1 MTTLEITLLMGGLAA
16 FVISFFLPDVSRGS
30 GEAGESISREELE
43 HLFDDE
49 VELSRQKI
57 DDLTKET
64 LDYSMEKTERSLE
77 KIANEKIMAVGEY
90 SDSVLE
96 QINQSHNQ
104 VVFLSDMLR
113 KSKEELTELL
123 NRADQTSKDANVR
136 ANEAYDLA
144 GHAMKL
150 AEDATDKAEAAGRTA
165 VSAEEKM
172 IDARRLLQET
182 EHRKAAA
189 EAPEEELYMEEQEP
203 SDAVEVPAE
212 IFEELV
218 SEFALEEADVPRP
231 EDVREAGAV
240 AKRGAEERLA
250 ESLSA
255 FRDSLKETEE
265 DTEAVWNES
274 DRMAFTGS
282 NIEKED
288 GFADEDDLREDLQ
301 TESLEEIEEPSAPS
315 GFQTLKEIFG
325 DEAETVLP
333 ENNSDSFMGLSEE
346 ELREMGLQS
355 NNGWLESI
363 DEQEEEI
370 PARADIFETLTAAEE
385 LAASGDAEEAF
396 DGLSEEEKMEA
407 LLRAAT
413 EELAADVSSV
423 TGISEAR
430 WEPSEEE
437 LAAMRAEEEK
447 TESAD
452 DTFEVEETEPEP
464 FMPESEAEP
473 TADEKETEETATE
486 FMESAE
492 DTEAE
497 DATLE
502 ADGEE
507 GEPVTDEE
515 TEAPDEIA
523 TESVEA
529 EPEIADETETD
540 PIEEIGTE
548 IEEPDSFE
556 ALMKEFEMLAE
567 EPETKTKAASEAR
580 SKKSAEKNAADT
592 DKEDEEYP
600 DQLTIEAVMKE
611 FEQMSSEAEDGEE
624 NKAPTTKKSSA
635 RKPQAKKTTKSGTT
649 GRKRTTKKADAKEDG
664 VSLQFEPGEETTK
677 NNNERILEMHRMGRS
692 DMAIAKD
699 LGMGIGEVKLII
711 ALNEIS

>member
-30 GEAGESISREELE
+30 GEAGEGISREELE

-182 EHRKAAA
+182 ELRKAAA

-203 SDAVEVPAE
+203 TDAVEVPAE

-218 SEFALEEADVPRP
+218 SEFALEDADAPRP
-231 EDVREAGAV
+231 EDAREAGAV
-240 AKRGAEERLA
+240 AKRGAEERLQ

-288 GFADEDDLREDLQ
+288 V
-301 TESLEEIEEPSAPS
+301 
-315 GFQTLKEIFG
+315 KEIFG

-363 DEQEEEI
+363 DEPEEEI
-370 PARADIFETLTAAEE
+370 PAKADIFETLTAAEE

-437 LAAMRAEEEK
+437 K

-452 DTFEVEETEPEP
+452 DTFEVEETESEP
-464 FMPESEAEP
+464 FDAESEASEEYEAEP
-473 TADEKETEETATE
+473 AADEKGAENAASE
-486 FMESAE
+486 FFVEAE
-492 DTEAE
+492 GTEAA
-497 DATLE
+497 DAVYE
-502 ADGEE
+502 ANEE
-507 GEPVTDEE
+507 ESESVSVEE
-515 TEAPDEIA
+515 SEAPDETV
-523 TESVEA
+523 TETVEA
-529 EPEIADETETD
+529 EPETFDETEPD
-540 PIEEIGTE
+540 PLEETETETEESDSETIEDAETENAEEKSEISEGA
-548 IEEPDSFE
+548 EEPDSIE
-556 ALMKEFEMLAE
+556 AFMKEFEKLAE
-567 EPETKTKAASEAR
+567 EPETKARSVSEAR
-580 SKKSAEKNAADT
+580 SKKSAEKSVADT

-611 FEQMSSEAEDGEE
+611 FEQMTSEAEDGEE

-635 RKPQAKKTTKSGTT
+635 RKPQAKKTTKSATT

>member
-30 GEAGESISREELE
+30 GEAGEGISREELE

-77 KIANEKIMAVGEY
+77 KIANEKIMVVGEY

-182 EHRKAAA
+182 ELRKAAA

-203 SDAVEVPAE
+203 TDAVEVPAE

-218 SEFALEEADVPRP
+218 SEFALEDADAPEQEAA
-231 EDVREAGAV
+231 REAGAV
-240 AKRGAEERLA
+240 AKRSAEERLQ

-255 FRDSLKETEE
+255 FRDSLKDEEE

-282 NIEKED
+282 NTEKAD

-315 GFQTLKEIFG
+315 GFQTLKELFG
-325 DEAETVLP
+325 GETEEVSQ
-333 ENNSDSFMGLSEE
+333 EDSADFMGLSEE

-363 DEQEEEI
+363 DEPEEEI

-452 DTFEVEETEPEP
+452 DTFEVEETESEP
-464 FMPESEAEP
+464 FMPESEAAEESEAEP
-473 TADEKETEETATE
+473 TADEK
-486 FMESAE
+486 
-492 DTEAE
+492 
-497 DATLE
+497 
-502 ADGEE
+502 
-507 GEPVTDEE
+507 E

-540 PIEEIGTE
+540 PIEETETE

-580 SKKSAEKNAADT
+580 SKTSAEKSAADT
-592 DKEDEEYP
+592 DKEEEEYP

>member
-30 GEAGESISREELE
+30 GEAGEGISREELE

-182 EHRKAAA
+182 ELRKAAA
-189 EAPEEELYMEEQEP
+189 EAPEEELYMEEKEP
-203 SDAVEVPAE
+203 TDAVEVPAE

-218 SEFALEEADVPRP
+218 SEFALEESDAP
-231 EDVREAGAV
+231 EQEAARETGAV
-240 AKRGAEERLA
+240 AKRSAEERLA

-282 NIEKED
+282 NTEKAD

-315 GFQTLKEIFG
+315 GFQTLKELFG
-325 DEAETVLP
+325 GETEEVSQ
-333 ENNSDSFMGLSEE
+333 EDSADFMGLSEE

-452 DTFEVEETEPEP
+452 DTFEVEETESEP
-464 FMPESEAEP
+464 FMPESEAAEESEAEP
-473 TADEKETEETATE
+473 TADEKETE
-486 FMESAE
+486 
-492 DTEAE
+492 
-497 DATLE
+497 
-502 ADGEE
+502 
-507 GEPVTDEE
+507 
-515 TEAPDEIA
+515 APDEIA
-523 TESVEA
+523 AESVEA
-529 EPEIADETETD
+529 EPEIADETEPD
-540 PIEEIGTE
+540 PLEETETETEESDSETIEDTETENAEEKSEISEGA
-548 IEEPDSFE
+548 EEPDSIE
-556 ALMKEFEMLAE
+556 AFMKEFEMLAE

-580 SKKSAEKNAADT
+580 SKKSAEKSAADT

>member
-1 MTTLEITLLMGGLAA
+1 
-16 FVISFFLPDVSRGS
+16 
-30 GEAGESISREELE
+30 
-43 HLFDDE
+43 
-49 VELSRQKI
+49 
-57 DDLTKET
+57 
-64 LDYSMEKTERSLE
+64 
-77 KIANEKIMAVGEY
+77 
-90 SDSVLE
+90 
-96 QINQSHNQ
+96 
-104 VVFLSDMLR
+104 MLR

-182 EHRKAAA
+182 ELRKAAA

-203 SDAVEVPAE
+203 TDAVEVPAE

-218 SEFALEEADVPRP
+218 SEFALEDADAPRP
-231 EDVREAGAV
+231 EDAREAGAV
-240 AKRGAEERLA
+240 AKRGAEERLQ

-288 GFADEDDLREDLQ
+288 V
-301 TESLEEIEEPSAPS
+301 
-315 GFQTLKEIFG
+315 KEIFG

-363 DEQEEEI
+363 DEPEEEI
-370 PARADIFETLTAAEE
+370 PAKADIFETLTAAEE

-437 LAAMRAEEEK
+437 K

-452 DTFEVEETEPEP
+452 DTFEVEETESEP
-464 FMPESEAEP
+464 FDAESEA
-473 TADEKETEETATE
+473 
-486 FMESAE
+486 
-492 DTEAE
+492 
-497 DATLE
+497 
-502 ADGEE
+502 
-507 GEPVTDEE
+507 
-515 TEAPDEIA
+515 
-523 TESVEA
+523 
-529 EPEIADETETD
+529 
-540 PIEEIGTE
+540 
-548 IEEPDSFE
+548 
-556 ALMKEFEMLAE
+556 
-567 EPETKTKAASEAR
+567 SE
-580 SKKSAEKNAADT
+580 
-592 DKEDEEYP
+592 
-600 DQLTIEAVMKE
+600 
-611 FEQMSSEAEDGEE
+611 
-624 NKAPTTKKSSA
+624 
-635 RKPQAKKTTKSGTT
+635 
-649 GRKRTTKKADAKEDG
+649 
-664 VSLQFEPGEETTK
+664 
-677 NNNERILEMHRMGRS
+677 
-692 DMAIAKD
+692 
-699 LGMGIGEVKLII
+699 
-711 ALNEIS
+711 